1 MCIHR
6 VSVFLEPIWANMNE
20 SMMPISKERDPTAP
34 RRRLMLP
41 SWLLDS
47 GFWLLTP
54 SSLIARFASDLSSES
69 QRRRRTCLILDG

>member
-6 VSVFLEPIWANMNE
+6 FSVFLEPIWANMSE
-20 SMMPISKERDPTAP
+20 SMMPISKEHDPTAP

-47 GFWLLTP
+47 GSLLV
-54 SSLIARFASDLSSES
+54 LH
-69 QRRRRTCLILDG
+69 

>member
-6 VSVFLEPIWANMNE
+6 VSVFLEPIWANISE
-20 SMMPISKERDPTAP
+20 SMMPISKEHDPTAP

-47 GFWLLTP
+47 G
-54 SSLIARFASDLSSES
+54 S
-69 QRRRRTCLILDG
+69 